1 LNTGTTEVLLSVS
14 EKAFSPNNDKVKD
27 AIIFTPQ
34 IKTSSAIV
42 EYKLS
47 INDENGNSVKTFADK
62 RAMPKS
68 FTWNGTSDEGTLCE
82 NGNYTAKLYT
92 LSKNG
97 SESSVSTQSF
107 WSGTIDTEGWHFFDK
122 KDSRIIQFYQFF
134 SFELKD
140 SFEYL
145 YVFYSKNQ
153 ILLIPSVHQFEQKE
167 LKSISNDLPTL
178 CEYSPKFDFSLLD
191 NDYKLS
197 FYKYKIEILKPI
209 SMYIEKNVDNTS
221 FISLLKSSLISELFG
236 RLQQYFSYP
245 NIVLMDDNSN
255 VKVLVASKK
264 EINLEL
270 LKTHLLL
277 NIENVIENFS
287 EYMEISSEGMSK
299 SFSDASSFLKVD

>member
-1 LNTGTTEVLLSVS
+1 MESPIGSFQKSNPEGLL
-14 EKAFSPNNDKVKD
+14 K
-27 AIIFTPQ
+27 
-34 IKTSSAIV
+34 KT
-42 EYKLS
+42 LS
-47 INDENGNSVKTFADK
+47 ILNKKTELDFFEFTKKYSLKFCAIFLKSENLFYIS
-62 RAMPKS
+62 KS
-68 FTWNGTSDEGTLCE
+68 IGFDGKSIIN
-82 NGNYTAKLYT
+82 
-92 LSKNG
+92 
-97 SESSVSTQSF
+97 SVSTQSF
-107 WSGTIDTEGWHFFDK
+107 WTGSIEKEGWHFFDK
-122 KDSRIIQFYQFF
+122 KDAKIKQFYQFF

-140 SFEYL
+140 SFDYL
-145 YVFYSKNQ
+145 YVWYSQNQ
-153 ILLIPSVHQFEQKE
+153 ILMIPSVHKFEQSE
-167 LKSISNDLPTL
+167 LTSISNDLPTL
-178 CEYSPKFDFSLLD
+178 CEYSAKFDLSLLD

-197 FYKYKIEILKPI
+197 FFKYNIDILKPI

-287 EYMEISSEGMSK
+287 EYMEISSEGISK

>member
-1 LNTGTTEVLLSVS
+1 MDTPIGSFQKSNPEGLL
-14 EKAFSPNNDKVKD
+14 K
-27 AIIFTPQ
+27 
-34 IKTSSAIV
+34 KT
-42 EYKLS
+42 LS
-47 INDENGNSVKTFADK
+47 ILNKKTELDFFE
-62 RAMPKS
+62 
-68 FTWNGTSDEGTLCE
+68 FTKKYSLKFCAIFSRCE
-82 NGNYTAKLYT
+82 NLFYI
-92 LSKNG
+92 SKSIGFDGKSITN
-97 SESSVSTQSF
+97 SVSTQSF
-107 WSGTIDTEGWHFFDK
+107 WSGTIDNEGWHFFDK
-122 KDSRIIQFYQFF
+122 KDSRIVQFYQFF

-145 YVFYSKNQ
+145 YVFYSQNQ
-153 ILLIPSVHQFEQKE
+153 ILMIPSVHKFEQTE
-167 LKSISNDLPTL
+167 LTSISNDLPTL
-178 CEYSPKFDFSLLD
+178 CEYSAKFDLSLLD

-197 FYKYKIEILKPI
+197 FFKYKIDILKPI

-221 FISLLKSSLISELFG
+221 FIQLLKSSLISELFG

-277 NIENVIENFS
+277 NIENIIENFS
-287 EYMEISSEGMSK
+287 EYMEISSEGISK

>member
-1 LNTGTTEVLLSVS
+1 MAYERLNLKTGDELNEAVFKHIDDGISQAIAQENTYNLTT
-14 EKAFSPNNDKVKD
+14 
-27 AIIFTPQ
+27 
-34 IKTSSAIV
+34 
-42 EYKLS
+42 
-47 INDENGNSVKTFADK
+47 
-62 RAMPKS
+62 
-68 FTWNGTSDEGTLCE
+68 
-82 NGNYTAKLYT
+82 
-92 LSKNG
+92 
-97 SESSVSTQSF
+97 ST
-107 WSGTIDTEGWHFFDK
+107 DL
-122 KDSRIIQFYQFF
+122 
-134 SFELKD
+134 LKD

-153 ILLIPSVHQFEQKE
+153 ILLIPSVHQFEQNE

-270 LKTHLLL
+270 LKTTPSAFLGSCRFKLPNDYNDDIYIKIL
-277 NIENVIENFS
+277 
-287 EYMEISSEGMSK
+287 EYVKKRMAVLCFKSK
-299 SFSDASSFLKVD
+299 KNCRKAQG

>member
-1 LNTGTTEVLLSVS
+1 MDTPIGSFQKSNPEGLL
-14 EKAFSPNNDKVKD
+14 K
-27 AIIFTPQ
+27 
-34 IKTSSAIV
+34 KT
-42 EYKLS
+42 LS
-47 INDENGNSVKTFADK
+47 ILNKKTELDFFE
-62 RAMPKS
+62 
-68 FTWNGTSDEGTLCE
+68 FTKKYSLKFCAIFSRCE
-82 NGNYTAKLYT
+82 NLFYI
-92 LSKNG
+92 SKSIGFDGKSITN
-97 SESSVSTQSF
+97 SVSTQSF
-107 WSGTIDTEGWHFFDK
+107 WSGTIDTEGWHFFNK

-209 SMYIEKNVDNTS
+209 SMYIEKNVDNSS
-221 FISLLKSSLISELFG
+221 FVQLLKSSLITEILG
-236 RLQQYFSYP
+236 RLKLYFSYP
-245 NIVLMDDNSN
+245 NIVLMDEDAN
-255 VKVLVASKK
+255 VKVLLAASK
-264 EINLEL
+264 EINIDL

-287 EYMEISSEGMSK
+287 DYLELIPEGMSK